1 MKQLLLILLLISPLL
16 SGELNWLHSYDQA
29 VAKAQATD
37 KNIFVFIESE
47 HCPYCEQMKQEVF
60 ETTYI
65 GNALKHFVPLKLD
78 ISSKDAKTHFPKAYV
93 TPTSYFI
100 TPQGK
105 VLEEAVGA
113 LTEEFFFWRI
123 DSAEAEAKR
132 DKGSKK

>member
-1 MKQLLLILLLISPLL
+1 MKTLLLMLLTLGMLFS
-16 SGELNWLHSYDQA
+16 SGLDWENAYDKA
-29 VAKAQATD
+29 VTKAKATH
-37 KNIFVFIESE
+37 KNIFVFIEAE
-47 HCPYCEQMKQEVF
+47 HCPYCEQMKQEVL
-60 ETTYI
+60 ETKYI
-65 GNALKHFVPLKLD
+65 DNALKHFVPLKLD

-105 VLEEAVGA
+105 PLEEAVGA

-132 DKGSKK
+132 LRSGKK

>member
-16 SGELNWLHSYDQA
+16 SGELNWLYSYDQA

-37 KNIFVFIESE
+37 KNIFVFIEAE
-47 HCPYCEQMKQEVF
+47 HCPYCEQMKQEVL
-60 ETTYI
+60 ETKYI

-78 ISSKDAKTHFPKAYV
+78 ISSKDVKTHFPKAYI

-105 VLEEAVGA
+105 LLEEAAGA

-132 DKGSKK
+132 DKGNKK